1 MIGRIFAAGIAGA
14 LAMFVWTAIAHMV
27 TPLGS
32 TGLSQLPNEG
42 PVLDAMHASAG
53 ANHGLYFFPWA
64 DPKTM
69 NDKGAMAAYAE
80 KTKAGP
86 SGLLLYR
93 PPGGDSQM
101 SVATLLQE
109 FLKQIVVTTIAAF
122 LLAEAKLPRLW
133 ERAGFVAAIGA
144 IASLE
149 TNASYRIWYGFPGD
163 FTAAAILTSFIS
175 YVAAGFVVAWIL
187 DPKKTAKPLAT

>member
-1 MIGRIFAAGIAGA
+1 MIGRIFAAGFAGA
-14 LAMFVWTAIAHMV
+14 LAMFVWTAIAHMA
-27 TPLGS
+27 TPLGY
-32 TGLSQLPNEG
+32 TGFSQLQNEG
-42 PVLDAMHASAG
+42 PVLDALHASAG
-53 ANHGLYFFPWA
+53 DKHGLYIFPWA

-69 NDKGAMAAYAE
+69 GAKAAMDAYAA
-80 KTKAGP
+80 KTKAAP

-93 PPGGDSQM
+93 PPGDSGEM
-101 SVATLLQE
+101 SMATLIQE

-133 ERAGFVAAIGA
+133 ERAGFIAAIGA

-175 YVAAGFVVAWIL
+175 YVVAGLVVAWIL
-187 DPKKTAKPLAT
+187 NPAKVGKPLPV